1 MGESFSVVFFVRV
14 FMVTKKTTIP
24 TEMEVCMKQK
34 RRAKGMG
41 RVYKENGA
49 FFLQYTT
56 KDHKRK
62 AMILREENGAK
73 ITEERR
79 AESVAREFLERQKQ
93 LKEIETR
100 EEYLEEKAKL
110 KKLKA
115 RLTITLDDAFEL
127 AQQKPHSRPASEQV
141 LRVSRRYWID
151 FVSFLKDNYHLTT
164 LDEVERAHAEAYLSH
179 IRKNGR
185 WNRRISYEKSRCP
198 QRKKFKSYEFGGMLS
213 ATTLNRYQMTCKSVF
228 TFLLPDLGYSVEENP
243 FYFIRPLKLAP
254 AEREI
259 FTEEE
264 LQLIFQNPPPLMRGL
279 FTIGICCGL
288 RLGDVAT
295 LRWSEIEGYAPNLVA
310 PDFYLHEIIRVT
322 RKTKAVVHIP
332 IEREL
337 ADYLRTQYEISGQ
350 EEYIL
355 PDAARLYLEHQ
366 NVLNNRILGYLHS
379 LGIQTQR
386 SIPGRTRKQ
395 SVKDFHSLRH
405 CFCYYAG
412 MRGVPL
418 PVVQSIVGHLT
429 ASMTKHYQSHADRKA
444 RMRGVALMHGLTG
457 GNHGRSGT
465 PDSLLRQNLIEYI
478 QTAPSMEILKLN
490 MLVAQIADSARCPQ
504 SEPKQIEHA
513 VNS

>member
-1 MGESFSVVFFVRV
+1 
-14 FMVTKKTTIP
+14 
-24 TEMEVCMKQK
+24 
-34 RRAKGMG
+34 
-41 RVYKENGA
+41 
-49 FFLQYTT
+49 
-56 KDHKRK
+56 
-62 AMILREENGAK
+62 
-73 ITEERR
+73 
-79 AESVAREFLERQKQ
+79 
-93 LKEIETR
+93 
-100 EEYLEEKAKL
+100 
-110 KKLKA
+110 
-115 RLTITLDDAFEL
+115 
-127 AQQKPHSRPASEQV
+127 
-141 LRVSRRYWID
+141 
-151 FVSFLKDNYHLTT
+151 
-164 LDEVERAHAEAYLSH
+164 
-179 IRKNGR
+179 
-185 WNRRISYEKSRCP
+185 
-198 QRKKFKSYEFGGMLS
+198 
-213 ATTLNRYQMTCKSVF
+213 
-228 TFLLPDLGYSVEENP
+228 
-243 FYFIRPLKLAP
+243 
-254 AEREI
+254 
-259 FTEEE
+259 
-264 LQLIFQNPPPLMRGL
+264 MRGL

-337 ADYLRTQYEISGQ
+337 ADYLRQQYEISGQ

-429 ASMTKHYQSHADRKA
+429 AGMTKHYQSHADRKA
-444 RMRGVALMHGLTG
+444 RMQGVALMHGLTG

>member
-1 MGESFSVVFFVRV
+1 
-14 FMVTKKTTIP
+14 
-24 TEMEVCMKQK
+24 MKNK
-34 RRAKGMG
+34 RRSKGMG
-41 RVYKENGA
+41 RVYKENGV
-49 FFLQYTT
+49 FMLQYTT
-56 KDHKRK
+56 RDHKRK
-62 AMILREENGAK
+62 AMVLKDTNGRK
-73 ITEERR
+73 ITEERK
-79 AESVAREFLERQKQ
+79 AESAARDFLEREHR

-127 AQQKPHSRPASEQV
+127 SLRKPHTRSASLQV
-141 LRVSRRYWID
+141 LNVSRRYWFD
-151 FVSFLKDNYHLTT
+151 FVSYLKENYHLNT
-164 LDEVERAHAEAYLSH
+164 LDEVERSHAESYIAYL
-179 IRKNGR
+179 RQNGR
-185 WNRRISYEKSRCP
+185 WNRLITFHKTRCP
-198 QRKKFKSYEFGGMLS
+198 KRKKFKDYEFGGSLS
-213 ATTLNRYQMTCKSVF
+213 ATTLNRYESVCKAVF

-259 FTEEE
+259 FTKEE

-295 LRWSEIEGYAPNLVA
+295 LRWSDIEGYT
-310 PDFYLHEIIRVT
+310 PDLIKWDFHGREIIRLT
-322 RKTKAVVHIP
+322 RKTKTVVHIP

-337 ADYLRTQYEISGQ
+337 ADYLHDQYEVSGT

-355 PDAARLYLEHQ
+355 PEAAKLYLEHQ

-412 MRGVPL
+412 LRGVPL

-444 RMRGVALMHGLTG
+444 RMQGLALMRGLTG
-457 GNHGRSGT
+457 GNRAGGGT
-465 PDSLLRQNLIEYI
+465 PDSLLRQNLTEYI
-478 QTAPSMEILKLN
+478 QTASSMEILRLN
-490 MLVAQIADSARCPQ
+490 VLIAQMNDSA
-504 SEPKQIEHA
+504 KQLNAEVKLLTGA
-513 VNS
+513 

>member
-1 MGESFSVVFFVRV
+1 
-14 FMVTKKTTIP
+14 
-24 TEMEVCMKQK
+24 
-34 RRAKGMG
+34 MG
-41 RVYKENGA
+41 RVYKENGV
-49 FFLQYTT
+49 FMLQYTT
-56 KDHKRK
+56 RDHKRK
-62 AMILREENGAK
+62 AMVLKDTNGRK
-73 ITEERR
+73 ITEERK
-79 AESVAREFLERQKQ
+79 AESAARDFLEREHR

-127 AQQKPHSRPASEQV
+127 SLRKPHTRSASLQV
-141 LRVSRRYWID
+141 LNVSRRYWFD
-151 FVSFLKDNYHLTT
+151 FVSYLRENYHLNT
-164 LDEVERAHAEAYLSH
+164 LDEVERSHAESYIAYL
-179 IRKNGR
+179 RQNGR
-185 WNRRISYEKSRCP
+185 WNRLITFHKTRCP

-259 FTEEE
+259 FSEEE
-264 LQLIFQNPPPLMRGL
+264 LGLIFQNPPPLMRGL

-337 ADYLRTQYEISGQ
+337 ADYLRQQYEISGQ

-444 RMRGVALMHGLTG
+444 RMQGVALMHGLTG

-465 PDSLLRQNLIEYI
+465 PDSLLRQNLTEYI

-490 MLVAQIADSARCPQ
+490 VLVAQIADSTRCPL
-504 SEPKQIEHA
+504 SKQKLLSIG
-513 VNS
+513 NF

>member
-1 MGESFSVVFFVRV
+1 MRN
-14 FMVTKKTTIP
+14 
-24 TEMEVCMKQK
+24 K

-41 RVYKENGA
+41 RVYKENGV
-49 FFLQYTT
+49 FMLQYTT

-62 AMILREENGAK
+62 AMVLRDARGEK
-73 ITEERR
+73 ITEERK
-79 AESVAREFLERQKQ
+79 AEAAAREFMERQKQ
-93 LKEIETR
+93 LKDIETR
-100 EEYLEEKAKL
+100 SEYLEEKAKL

-127 AQQKPHSRPASEQV
+127 SLQKPHTRTASEQV
-141 LRVSRRYWID
+141 LNVSRRYWID
-151 FVSFLKDNYHLTT
+151 FVSFLKDNYQLRT
-164 LDEVERAHAEAYLSH
+164 LDEVERAHAEAYISH
-179 IRKNGR
+179 IRQNGR
-185 WNRRISYEKSRCP
+185 WKRTITYDKNRCP
-198 QRKKFKSYEFGGMLS
+198 QRRKFKDYEFGGSLS
-213 ATTLNRYQMTCKSVF
+213 QTTLNRYQATCKAVF
-228 TFLLPDLGYSVEENP
+228 TFLLPDLGYSIEENP
-243 FYFIRPLKLAP
+243 FYFIKPLKLMP

-259 FTEEE
+259 FSEEE
-264 LQLIFQNPPPLMRGL
+264 LALIFSNPPPLMKGL

-295 LRWSEIEGYAPNLVA
+295 LRWQDIEGYTANLA
-310 PDFYLHEIIRVT
+310 FPDFFLHEIIRVT

-337 ADYLRTQYEISGQ
+337 ADYLQNQYEISGH

-355 PDAARLYLEHQ
+355 PEAAKLYLEHQ

-386 SIPGRTRKQ
+386 EIPGRTRKQ

-429 ASMTKHYQSHADRKA
+429 QAMTKHYQSHADKKA
-444 RMRGVALMHGLTG
+444 RMQGLALMRGLTG
-457 GNHGRSGT
+457 GENASFGLMSGNSS
-465 PDSLLRQNLIEYI
+465 SLLRQNLIEYI
-478 QTAPSMEILKLN
+478 QTASEMEILQLN
-490 MLVAQIADSARCPQ
+490 VLVAKLKDNVKRQLEQ
-504 SEPKQIEHA
+504 NEPKQIG
-513 VNS
+513 NSADTCGKEMEIVCNP

>member
-1 MGESFSVVFFVRV
+1 
-14 FMVTKKTTIP
+14 
-24 TEMEVCMKQK
+24 MEVCMKQK

-41 RVYKENGA
+41 RVYKENGV

-79 AESVAREFLERQKQ
+79 AESVAREFLEREKQ
-93 LKEIETR
+93 LKDIETR

-127 AQQKPHSRPASEQV
+127 AQQKPHSRSASEQV

-151 FVSFLKDNYHLTT
+151 FVSFLKDNYHLRT

-198 QRKKFKSYEFGGMLS
+198 QRKKFKDYEFGGILS

-243 FYFIRPLKLAP
+243 FYFIRPLKLSP

-279 FTIGICCGL
+279 FTIV

-295 LRWSEIEGYAPNLVA
+295 LRWSDIEGYTPNLLD
-310 PDFYLHEIIRVT
+310 PDFYRHEITRVT

-337 ADYLRTQYEISGQ
+337 ADYLRQQYEISGQ
-350 EEYIL
+350 EEYII
-355 PDAARLYLEHQ
+355 PEAAKLYLEHQ

-379 LGIQTQR
+379 LGIQTRR

-412 MRGVPL
+412 MRSVPL

-444 RMRGVALMHGLTG
+444 RMQGVALMHGLTG

-465 PDSLLRQNLIEYI
+465 PDSLLRQNLTEYI
-478 QTAPSMEILKLN
+478 QTASSMEILKLN
-490 MLVAQIADSARCPQ
+490 MLIAQIAASTKWPQ
-504 SEPKQIEHA
+504 TEPKQIEQA